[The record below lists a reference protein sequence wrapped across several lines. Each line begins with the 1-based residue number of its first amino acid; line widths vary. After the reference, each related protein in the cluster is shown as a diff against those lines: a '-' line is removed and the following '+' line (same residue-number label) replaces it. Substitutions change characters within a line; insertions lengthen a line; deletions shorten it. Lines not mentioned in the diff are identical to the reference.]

1 MVAISTATR
10 FSSEDTASTTAA
22 ANPLDGLSEDLG
34 RALDVAFWALD
45 FRGDLEDAL
54 DGAFLRSVLASTP
67 TLSGGLLSS
76 AA

>member
-1 MVAISTATR
+1 MAAIATASR
-10 FSSEDTASTTAA
+10 FSSEDTASGTDAA
-22 ANPLDGLSEDLG
+22 KSLDGLSEELG
-34 RALDVAFWALD
+34 RALDLAFWALD